1 MNVPYSFGVAEFD
14 INGVLLYILGILIIL
29 VGLALSIGLHELGHL
44 LPAKKFGVKVGQ
56 YMIGFGPTI
65 FSWRRGE
72 TQYGIK
78 AIPLGGYISMAG
90 MYPPAREGARG
101 PTATTGMFETLV
113 QDDNKAAVHVD
124 TLEEEQRAFYR
135 LPVLKR
141 VIIMLGGPVMN
152 LLLAILFFGIVLCG
166 FGIPQ
171 STTTLGSVSE
181 CLVPVTA
188 DRTDCESGDPDAPA
202 HEAGLQPGDRIV
214 AVNGTPVTEVDQITP
229 VIRDSAN
236 EPITM
241 TIERDGDQQER
252 TVTPALSERYVVDSQ
267 GRQVLDAD
275 GKPAIER
282 VGFIGIGWAT
292 EVRQQPV
299 TAVLPMVGD
308 TIGRLV
314 TTIAHLPQRVV
325 DLAVQ
330 TFGPGE
336 RDPEGLIGVVGV
348 GRIAGEI
355 TSLNSVPVADRAASL
370 IQLVGGLNIA
380 LFVFNLIPLPPLDGG
395 HIIVA
400 LIDGVR
406 RVFAKIAR
414 RPQPKPIDAAKVIPV
429 TLVVASLLGGLT
441 VLLLV
446 ADIIKPI
453 SIL

>member
-1 MNVPYSFGVAEFD
+1 MPALDTSVA
-14 INGVLLYILGILIIL
+14 LLYILGILIIL
-29 VGLALSIGLHELGHL
+29 VGLAISIGLHEIGHL
-44 LPAKKFGVKVGQ
+44 IPAKLFGVKVGQ

-78 AIPLGGYISMAG
+78 ALPLGGYISMAG

-101 PTATTGMFETLV
+101 RTATTGMFETLV
-113 QDDNKAAVHVD
+113 QDDNKVAVHVD
-124 TLEEEQRAFYR
+124 TIEEEERAFYK
-135 LPVLKR
+135 LPILRR

-171 STTTLGSVSE
+171 ATTTIGSVSE

-188 DRTDCESGDPDAPA
+188 DRTDCAVDDPDAPA
-202 HEAGLQPGDRIV
+202 HQAGLEPGDRIV
-214 AVNGTPVTEVDQITP
+214 AVDGTLVSEVTQITP
-229 VIRDSAN
+229 LIRGSAD
-236 EPITM
+236 EPLTV
-241 TIERDGDQQER
+241 TIERDGAQQEVS
-252 TVTPALSERYVVDSQ
+252 VTPALSQRYVLDSQ
-267 GRQVLDAD
+267 GKQVMDAG
-275 GKPAIER
+275 GKPTIEK

-299 TAVLPMVGD
+299 TAVLPLVGD
-308 TIGRLV
+308 TMGRLV
-314 TTIAHLPQRVV
+314 TVISHLPERVV

-336 RDPEGLIGVVGV
+336 RDPDGLIGVVGV

-370 IQLVGGLNIA
+370 IQLVAGLNIA

-406 RVFAKIAR
+406 RVFAKITGRAKPR
-414 RPQPKPIDAAKVIPV
+414 PIDAAKVVPV

-441 VLLLV
+441 LLLV
-446 ADIIKPI
+446 IADIIKPI

>member
-1 MNVPYSFGVAEFD
+1 MPAID
-14 INGVLLYILGILIIL
+14 ISAVLLYILGILIIL
-29 VGLALSIGLHELGHL
+29 VGLAISIGLHEVGHL

-65 FSWRRGE
+65 VSWRRGE

-78 AIPLGGYISMAG
+78 ALPLGGYISMAG
-90 MYPPAREGARG
+90 MYPPAHAGERG
-101 PTATTGMFETLV
+101 RTATTGMLESLV
-113 QDDNKAAVHVD
+113 PEEQAEVHVD

-135 LPVLKR
+135 LPVFKR

-152 LLLAILFFGIVLCG
+152 LVLAILFFGIVLVG
-166 FGIPQ
+166 FGIPTA
-171 STTTLGSVSE
+171 TTTIGSVSE

-188 DRTDCESGDPDAPA
+188 DRTNCESTDPDAPA
-202 HEAGLQPGDRIV
+202 HDAGLQPGDRIV
-214 AVNGTPVTEVDQITP
+214 AIDGAAITSVADATAIIRDAAQTPTTVTVERNGTEQDRI
-229 VIRDSAN
+229 
-236 EPITM
+236 
-241 TIERDGDQQER
+241 
-252 TVTPALSERYVVDSQ
+252 VTPALTERYVYDDQ
-267 GRQVLDAD
+267 GKQVTDAS
-275 GKPAIER
+275 GKPVTEK

-292 EVRQQPV
+292 EVQQQPV

-325 DLAVQ
+325 DLAVS

-336 RDPEGLIGVVGV
+336 RDPNGLIGVVGV

-355 TSLNSVPVADRAASL
+355 TSLNSIPVADRAASL
-370 IQLVGGLNIA
+370 IQLVGGLNVA

-395 HIIVA
+395 HIVVA
-400 LIDGVR
+400 LIDGAR
-406 RVFAKIAR
+406 RLFATIAR
-414 RPQPKPIDAAKVIPV
+414 RPKPKPIDAAKVIPV

-441 VLLLV
+441 LLLII
-446 ADIIKPI
+446 ADIVKPI

>member
-1 MNVPYSFGVAEFD
+1 VES
-14 INGVLLYILGILIIL
+14 VLLYILGILIIL
-29 VGLALSIGLHELGHL
+29 VGLAISIGLHEVGHL

-56 YMIGFGPTI
+56 YMIGFGPTVI
-65 FSWRRGE
+65 SWRRGE

-78 AIPLGGYISMAG
+78 ALPLGGYISMAG

-101 PTATTGMFETLV
+101 RTATTGMFEAIV
-113 QDDNKAAVHVD
+113 QEDNKAAVHVD
-124 TLEEEQRAFYR
+124 TLEEEERAFYR

-171 STTTLGSVSE
+171 STTTIGSVSE

-188 DRTDCESGDPDAPA
+188 DRTDCAAGDPDAPA
-202 HEAGLQPGDRIV
+202 HEAGLQPGDRIT
-214 AVNGTPVTEVDQITP
+214 AVNGTAVTEVDQITP
-229 VIRDSAN
+229 LIRAAAG
-236 EPITM
+236 EPLTV
-241 TIERDGDQQER
+241 TVERDGAQEER
-252 TVTPALSERYVVDSQ
+252 TVTPALSERYVVDDQ
-267 GRQVLDAD
+267 GRKVEGAD
-275 GKPAIER
+275 GKPLTEK

-314 TTIAHLPQRVV
+314 TVISHLPERVV

-355 TSLNSVPVADRAASL
+355 TSLNSVPIADRAASL
-370 IQLVGGLNIA
+370 IQLVAGLNVA

-395 HIIVA
+395 HIVVA
-400 LIDGVR
+400 LIDGIR
-406 RVFAKIAR
+406 RVFAKLR
-414 RPQPKPIDAAKVIPV
+414 GKGVPKPIDAAKVIPV

-441 VLLLV
+441 ILLLV

-453 SIL
+453 SVL

>member
-1 MNVPYSFGVAEFD
+1 VET
-14 INGVLLYILGILIIL
+14 VLLYILGILIIL
-29 VGLALSIGLHELGHL
+29 VGLAISIGLHEIGHL

-56 YMIGFGPTI
+56 YMIGFGPTL

-78 AIPLGGYISMAG
+78 ALPLGGYISMAG
-90 MYPPAREGARG
+90 MYPPARAGARG
-101 PTATTGMFETLV
+101 RTATTGMFETLV
-113 QDDNKAAVHVD
+113 QDDNKSAVHVD
-124 TLEEEQRAFYR
+124 TIEEEERAFYK
-135 LPVLKR
+135 LPILKR
-141 VIIMLGGPVMN
+141 VVIMLGGPVMN

-166 FGIPQ
+166 FGIPT
-171 STTTLGSVSE
+171 STTTIGNVSE

-188 DRTDCESGDPDAPA
+188 QRTDCEASDPNAPA
-202 HEAGLQPGDRIV
+202 NEAGLEPGDRIV
-214 AVNGTPVTEVDQITP
+214 AIDGTPVGEVSQITLL
-229 VIRDSAN
+229 IRDSA
-236 EPITM
+236 EKPLTV
-241 TIERDGDQQER
+241 TIERDGQQEER
-252 TVTPALSERYVVDSQ
+252 TVTPALSTRYVVDSQ

-275 GKPAIER
+275 GKPATEK
-282 VGFIGIGWAT
+282 VGFIGIGWAS

-299 TAVLPMVGD
+299 TAVLPFVGD
-308 TIGRLV
+308 TMGRLV

-348 GRIAGEI
+348 GRLAGEI
-355 TSLNSVPVADRAASL
+355 TSLNSVPVADRASSL

-395 HIIVA
+395 HILVA

-406 RVFAKIAR
+406 RVFAKATGR
-414 RPQPKPIDAAKVIPV
+414 QKPLPIDAAKVIPV

-441 VLLLV
+441 LLLV
-446 ADIIKPI
+446 IADIIKPI

>member
-1 MNVPYSFGVAEFD
+1 VPALDTSVA
-14 INGVLLYILGILIIL
+14 LLYILGILIIL
-29 VGLALSIGLHELGHL
+29 VGLAISIGLHEIGHL
-44 LPAKKFGVKVGQ
+44 IPAKLFGVKVGQ

-78 AIPLGGYISMAG
+78 ALPLGGYISMAG

-101 PTATTGMFETLV
+101 RTATTGMFETLV
-113 QDDNKAAVHVD
+113 QDDNKVAVHVD
-124 TLEEEQRAFYR
+124 TIEEEERAFYK
-135 LPVLKR
+135 LPILRR

-171 STTTLGSVSE
+171 ATTTIGSVSE

-188 DRTDCESGDPDAPA
+188 DRTDCAVDDPDAPA
-202 HEAGLQPGDRIV
+202 HQAGLEPGDRIV
-214 AVNGTPVTEVDQITP
+214 AVDGTLVSEVTQITP
-229 VIRDSAN
+229 LIRGSAD
-236 EPITM
+236 EPLTV
-241 TIERDGDQQER
+241 TIERDGAQQEVS
-252 TVTPALSERYVVDSQ
+252 VTPALSQRYVLDSQ
-267 GRQVLDAD
+267 GKQVMDAG
-275 GKPAIER
+275 GKPTIEK

-299 TAVLPMVGD
+299 TAVLPLVGD
-308 TIGRLV
+308 TMGRLV
-314 TTIAHLPQRVV
+314 TVISHLPERVV

-336 RDPEGLIGVVGV
+336 RDPDGLIGVVGV

-370 IQLVGGLNIA
+370 IQLVAGLNIA

-406 RVFAKIAR
+406 RVFAKITGRAKPR
-414 RPQPKPIDAAKVIPV
+414 PIDAAKVVPV

-441 VLLLV
+441 LLLV
-446 ADIIKPI
+446 IADIIKPI

>member
-1 MNVPYSFGVAEFD
+1 MES
-14 INGVLLYILGILIIL
+14 VLLYILGILIIL
-29 VGLALSIGLHELGHL
+29 IGLGISIGLHEVGHL

-72 TQYGIK
+72 TQYGVK
-78 AIPLGGYISMAG
+78 ALPLGGYISMAG

-101 PTATTGMFETLV
+101 RTATTGMVETLV

-124 TLEEEQRAFYR
+124 TVEEEERAFYR

-166 FGIPQ
+166 FGVP
-171 STTTLGSVSE
+171 TTTTTIGSVSE

-188 DRTDCESGDPDAPA
+188 TRTDCESGDPAAPA
-202 HEAGLQPGDRIV
+202 YEAGLRPGDRIV
-214 AVNGTPVTEVDQITP
+214 AVDGTPVAAVSDITP
-229 VIRDSAN
+229 VIRDSAQT
-236 EPITM
+236 PITV
-241 TIERDGDQQER
+241 TVERAGAQQDL
-252 TVTPALSERYVVDSQ
+252 TVTPALSERYVYDDQ
-267 GRQVLDAD
+267 GKQVTDAD
-275 GKPAIER
+275 GKPETEK

-292 EVRQQPV
+292 ENQRQPV
-299 TAVLPMVGD
+299 TAVLPAVGD

-314 TTIAHLPQRVV
+314 TTISHLPQRVV

-355 TSLNSVPVADRAASL
+355 TSLNTVPVADRAASL

-395 HIIVA
+395 HIVVA

-406 RVFAKIAR
+406 RLFAKLR
-414 RPQPKPIDAAKVIPV
+414 GKERPKPIDAAKVIPV
-429 TLVVASLLGGLT
+429 TLVVATLLGGLT
-441 VLLLV
+441 ILLLV

-453 SIL
+453 SVL

>member
-1 MNVPYSFGVAEFD
+1 MES
-14 INGVLLYILGILIIL
+14 VLLYILGILIIL
-29 VGLALSIGLHELGHL
+29 IGLGISIGLHEVGHL

-72 TQYGIK
+72 TQYGVK
-78 AIPLGGYISMAG
+78 ALPLGGYISMAG

-101 PTATTGMFETLV
+101 RTATTGMFETLV

-124 TLEEEQRAFYR
+124 TVEEEERAFYR

-166 FGIPQ
+166 FGVP
-171 STTTLGSVSE
+171 TTTTTIGSVSE

-188 DRTDCESGDPDAPA
+188 TRTDCESGDPAAPA
-202 HEAGLQPGDRIV
+202 YEAGLRPGDRIV
-214 AVNGTPVTEVDQITP
+214 AVDGTPVAAVSDITP
-229 VIRDSAN
+229 VIRDSAQT
-236 EPITM
+236 PITV
-241 TIERDGDQQER
+241 TVERDGAQQDL
-252 TVTPALSERYVVDSQ
+252 TVTPALSERYVYDDQ
-267 GRQVLDAD
+267 GKQVTDAD
-275 GKPAIER
+275 GKPETEK

-292 EVRQQPV
+292 ENQRQPV
-299 TAVLPMVGD
+299 TAVLPAVGD

-314 TTIAHLPQRVV
+314 TTISHLPQRVV

-355 TSLNSVPVADRAASL
+355 TSLNTVPVADRAASL

-395 HIIVA
+395 HIVVA

-406 RVFAKIAR
+406 RLFAKLR
-414 RPQPKPIDAAKVIPV
+414 GKERPKPIDAAKVIPV
-429 TLVVASLLGGLT
+429 TLVVATLLGGLT
-441 VLLLV
+441 ILLLV

-453 SIL
+453 SVL

>member
-1 MNVPYSFGVAEFD
+1 MES
-14 INGVLLYILGILIIL
+14 VLLYILGILIIL
-29 VGLALSIGLHELGHL
+29 IGLGISIGLHEVGHL

-72 TQYGIK
+72 TQYGVK
-78 AIPLGGYISMAG
+78 ALPLGGYISMAG

-101 PTATTGMFETLV
+101 RTATTGMFETLV

-124 TLEEEQRAFYR
+124 TVDEEERAFYR

-166 FGIPQ
+166 FGVP
-171 STTTLGSVSE
+171 TTTTTIGSVSE

-188 DRTDCESGDPDAPA
+188 TRTDCESGDPAAPA
-202 HEAGLQPGDRIV
+202 YEAGLRPGDRIV
-214 AVNGTPVTEVDQITP
+214 AVDGTPVAAVSDITP
-229 VIRDSAN
+229 VIRDSAQT
-236 EPITM
+236 PIIVTV
-241 TIERDGDQQER
+241 ERDGAQQDL
-252 TVTPALSERYVVDSQ
+252 TVTPALSERYVYDDQ
-267 GRQVLDAD
+267 GKQVTDAD
-275 GKPAIER
+275 GKPETEK

-292 EVRQQPV
+292 ENQQQPV
-299 TAVLPMVGD
+299 TAVLPAVGD

-314 TTIAHLPQRVV
+314 TTISHLPQRVV

-355 TSLNSVPVADRAASL
+355 TSLNTVPVADRAASL

-395 HIIVA
+395 HIVVA

-406 RVFAKIAR
+406 RLFAKLR
-414 RPQPKPIDAAKVIPV
+414 GKERPKPIDAAKVIPV
-429 TLVVASLLGGLT
+429 TLVVATLLGGLT
-441 VLLLV
+441 ILLLV

-453 SIL
+453 SVL

>member
-1 MNVPYSFGVAEFD
+1 VID
-14 INGVLLYILGILIIL
+14 ISAVLLYILGILIIL
-29 VGLALSIGLHELGHL
+29 IGLAISIGLHEIGHL
-44 LPAKKFGVKVGQ
+44 IPAKKFGVKVGQ

-72 TQYGIK
+72 TQYGVK
-78 AIPLGGYISMAG
+78 ALPLGGYISMAG

-101 PTATTGMFETLV
+101 RTATTGVFETIV
-113 QDDNKAAVHVD
+113 QEEKAAVHVD
-124 TLEEEQRAFYR
+124 SVEEEERAFYK

-166 FGIPQ
+166 FGIPT
-171 STTTLGSVSE
+171 STTTIGSVSE

-188 DRTDCESGDPDAPA
+188 DRTDCAEGDPDAPA

-214 AVNGTPVTEVDQITP
+214 AIDGTPVSAVADITSR
-229 VIRDSAN
+229 IRDSA
-236 EPITM
+236 EQPLAV
-241 TIERDGDQQER
+241 TIDRDGAEQDL
-252 TVTPALSERYVVDSQ
+252 TVTPALSERYVVDDR
-267 GRQVLDAD
+267 GAKVLDAD
-275 GKPAIER
+275 GDPVIER

-292 EVRQQPV
+292 EVQQQPV

-314 TTIAHLPQRVV
+314 TTITHLPERVV

-330 TFGPGE
+330 TFGPEE
-336 RDPEGLIGVVGV
+336 RDPDGLIGVVGV

-370 IQLVGGLNIA
+370 IQLVGGLNVA

-395 HIIVA
+395 HVVVA

-406 RVFAKIAR
+406 RLFARIFRA
-414 RPQPKPIDAAKVIPV
+414 PQPKPIDAAKVIPV
-429 TLVVASLLGGLT
+429 TLAVATLLGGLT
-441 VLLLV
+441 LLLLV

>member
-1 MNVPYSFGVAEFD
+1 VFD
-14 INGVLLYILGILIIL
+14 LSAVLLYILGILIIL
-29 VGLALSIGLHELGHL
+29 VGLAISIGLHEVGHL

-78 AIPLGGYISMAG
+78 ALPLGGYISMAG

-101 PTATTGMFETLV
+101 RTATTGMLETLV
-113 QDDNKAAVHVD
+113 QEDNKSAVHVD
-124 TLEEEQRAFYR
+124 TVEEEERAFYR

-152 LLLAILFFGIVLCG
+152 LLLAVLFFGIVLCG

-171 STTTLGSVSE
+171 ATTTIGSVSE

-188 DRTDCESGDPDAPA
+188 NRTDCEASDPDAPA
-202 HEAGLQPGDRIV
+202 HEADLEPGDRIV
-214 AVNGTPVTEVDQITP
+214 AVNGTPVTEVTEITP
-229 VIRDSAN
+229 VIRASAG
-236 EPITM
+236 EPLTV
-241 TIERDGDQQER
+241 TIERGGSQEDR
-252 TVTPALSERYVVDSQ
+252 TVTPALSERFLLDAQ
-267 GRQVLDAD
+267 GKQVLDAD
-275 GKPAIER
+275 GKPTIER

-299 TAVLPMVGD
+299 TAVLPAVGD

-314 TTIAHLPQRVV
+314 TTIAHLPQRVT

-336 RDPEGLIGVVGV
+336 RDPDGLIGVVGV

-395 HIIVA
+395 HVVVA

-406 RVFAKIAR
+406 RAVAKIAG

-429 TLVVASLLGGLT
+429 TLAVAALLAGLT

>member
-1 MNVPYSFGVAEFD
+1 MET
-14 INGVLLYILGILIIL
+14 VLLYILGILIIL
-29 VGLALSIGLHELGHL
+29 VGLAISIGLHEVGHL

-65 FSWRRGE
+65 LSWRRGE

-78 AIPLGGYISMAG
+78 ALPLGGYISMAG

-101 PTATTGMFETLV
+101 RTATTGMFETLV
-113 QDDNKAAVHVD
+113 QEDNKAAVHVD
-124 TLEEEQRAFYR
+124 TVEEEERAFYK

-166 FGIPQ
+166 FGIPTA
-171 STTTLGSVSE
+171 TTTIGSVSE

-188 DRTDCESGDPDAPA
+188 DRTDCTASDPDAPA
-202 HEAGLQPGDRIV
+202 HEAGLQPGDKVV
-214 AVNGTPVTEVDQITP
+214 AVDGAAVASVADITP
-229 VIRDSAN
+229 VIRDSA
-236 EPITM
+236 EKTITV
-241 TIERDGDQQER
+241 TIERDGAQQDLA
-252 TVTPALSERYVVDSQ
+252 VTPALSERYVYDEQ
-267 GRQVLDAD
+267 GKQVLDAA
-275 GKPAIER
+275 GKPATED

-292 EVRQQPV
+292 EVQRQPV

-314 TTIAHLPQRVV
+314 NTIAHLPQRVV

-395 HIIVA
+395 HIVVA

-406 RVFAKIAR
+406 RVFAKLRGKAR
-414 RPQPKPIDAAKVIPV
+414 PAPIDAAKVIPV

-441 VLLLV
+441 LLLV
-446 ADIIKPI
+446 IADIIKPI
-453 SIL
+453 SVL

>member
-1 MNVPYSFGVAEFD
+1 MES
-14 INGVLLYILGILIIL
+14 VLLYILGILIIL
-29 VGLALSIGLHELGHL
+29 IGLGISIGLHEVGHL

-78 AIPLGGYISMAG
+78 ALPLGGYISMAG

-101 PTATTGMFETLV
+101 RTATTGMFETLV

-124 TLEEEQRAFYR
+124 TVEEEERAFYR

-166 FGIPQ
+166 FGVP
-171 STTTLGSVSE
+171 TTTTTIGSVSE

-188 DRTDCESGDPDAPA
+188 TRTDCESGDPAAPA
-202 HEAGLQPGDRIV
+202 YEAGLRPGDRIV
-214 AVNGTPVTEVDQITP
+214 AVDGTPVAAVSDITP
-229 VIRDSAN
+229 VIRDSAQT
-236 EPITM
+236 PITV
-241 TIERDGDQQER
+241 TVERDGAQQDL
-252 TVTPALSERYVVDSQ
+252 TVTPALSERYVYDDQ
-267 GRQVLDAD
+267 GKQVTDAD
-275 GKPAIER
+275 GKPETEK

-292 EVRQQPV
+292 ENQQQPV
-299 TAVLPMVGD
+299 TAVLPAVGD

-314 TTIAHLPQRVV
+314 TTISHLPQRVV

-355 TSLNSVPVADRAASL
+355 TSLNTVPVADRAASL

-395 HIIVA
+395 HIVVA

-406 RVFAKIAR
+406 RLFAKLR
-414 RPQPKPIDAAKVIPV
+414 GKERPKPIDAAKVIPV
-429 TLVVASLLGGLT
+429 TLVVATLLGGLT
-441 VLLLV
+441 ILLLV

-453 SIL
+453 SVL

>member
-1 MNVPYSFGVAEFD
+1 MD
-14 INGVLLYILGILIIL
+14 TVLLYILGIVIML
-29 VGLALSIGLHELGHL
+29 VGLGISIGLHEVGHL
-44 LPAKKFGVKVGQ
+44 LPAKKFGVKVWQ
-56 YMIGFGPTI
+56 YMIGFGPTL

-72 TQYGIK
+72 TQYGVK
-78 AIPLGGYISMAG
+78 ALPLGGYISMAG
-90 MYPPAREGARG
+90 MYPPARAGVRG
-101 PTATTGMFETLV
+101 RTATTGMFETLV
-113 QDDNKAAVHVD
+113 QEERATVHVD
-124 TLEEEQRAFYR
+124 TVEEEERAFYR
-135 LPVLKR
+135 LPIYKR

-152 LLLAILFFGIVLCG
+152 LLLAVLFFGIVLCG
-166 FGIPQ
+166 FGVPT
-171 STTTLGSVSE
+171 STTTIGSVSE

-188 DRTDCESGDPDAPA
+188 NRADCAAGDPDAPA
-202 HEAGLQPGDRIV
+202 HEAGIEPGDRIV
-214 AVNGTPVTEVDQITP
+214 AVNGTPVSQVADITAVIRASADTP
-229 VIRDSAN
+229 VAV
-236 EPITM
+236 TV
-241 TIERDGDQQER
+241 ERDGAQQQL
-252 TVTPALSERYVVDSQ
+252 TVTPALTTRYVLDAN
-267 GRQVLDAD
+267 GRQVLGAD
-275 GKPAIER
+275 GKAETEK
-282 VGFIGIGWAT
+282 VGFVGVGWAT
-292 EVRQQPV
+292 EVQQQPV
-299 TAVLPMVGD
+299 TAVLPAVGD

-395 HIIVA
+395 HVLVA

-406 RVFAKIAR
+406 RLFARITGR
-414 RPQPKPIDAAKVIPV
+414 EQPKPIDAAKIIPV
-429 TLVVASLLGGLT
+429 TLVVATILGGLT

-453 SIL
+453 SVL

>member
-1 MNVPYSFGVAEFD
+1 MES
-14 INGVLLYILGILIIL
+14 VLLYILGILIIL
-29 VGLALSIGLHELGHL
+29 VGLAISIGLHEIGHL

-56 YMIGFGPTI
+56 YMIGFGPTL

-78 AIPLGGYISMAG
+78 ALPLGGYISMAG

-101 PTATTGMFETLV
+101 RTATTGMFENLV
-113 QDDNKAAVHVD
+113 QDDNKTAVHVD
-124 TLEEEQRAFYR
+124 TIEEEERAFYK
-135 LPVLKR
+135 LPILKR

-166 FGIPQ
+166 FGVAT
-171 STTTLGSVSE
+171 STTTIGSVSE

-188 DRTDCESGDPDAPA
+188 QRTDCEASDPNAPA
-202 HEAGLQPGDRIV
+202 NEAGLEPGDRIV
-214 AVNGTPVTEVDQITP
+214 AVNGTPVAEVADITP
-229 VIRDSAN
+229 LIRDSA
-236 EPITM
+236 EKPLTV
-241 TIERDGDQQER
+241 TIERDGQQEER
-252 TVTPALSERYVVDSQ
+252 TVTPALSTRYVVDSQ
-267 GRQVLDAD
+267 GKQILDAD
-275 GKPAIER
+275 GKPTTEK
-282 VGFIGIGWAT
+282 VGFIGIGWAS

-299 TAVLPMVGD
+299 TAVLPFVGD
-308 TIGRLV
+308 TLGRLV
-314 TTIAHLPQRVV
+314 TTIAHLPERVV

-348 GRIAGEI
+348 GRLAGEI

-395 HIIVA
+395 HVIVA

-406 RVFAKIAR
+406 RVFAKIR
-414 RPQPKPIDAAKVIPV
+414 GKEKPQPIDAAKVIPV

-441 VLLLV
+441 LLLV
-446 ADIIKPI
+446 IADIIKPI